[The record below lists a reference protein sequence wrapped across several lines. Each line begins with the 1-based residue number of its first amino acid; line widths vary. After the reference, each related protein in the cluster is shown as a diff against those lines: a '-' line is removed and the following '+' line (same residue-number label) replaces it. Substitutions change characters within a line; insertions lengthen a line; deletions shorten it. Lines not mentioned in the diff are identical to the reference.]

1 MLWKRNAVEAI
12 PRIKEAKQSIE
23 EPKTKIIETNT
34 KSQIE
39 NLELLKKYK
48 EII

>member
-1 MLWKRNAVEAI
+1 MLWKRNAVETI
-12 PRIKEAKQSIE
+12 PRIEDVKPSVEEA
-23 EPKTKIIETNT
+23 KTKIEETNT